1 VSPFAQRLVGFGALG
16 VAIVAAGAVFLF
28 DRTDSGPPM
37 PPRSAPAAAVRPSI
51 DLDNDAAIPD
61 EAASER
67 AMRLVGQARRLA
79 DKGKFA
85 EAKVKLD
92 KADKAAPGLSATAE
106 ARRRIA
112 EMSTPEGQFA
122 TQLGRAHVA
131 IDNDDTAEAEKAL
144 AEAERLRPQAPE
156 VAQLRET
163 LQAAQQKEADRHQRI
178 VELIAS
184 MREAI
189 ARRDFA
195 AADGAL
201 NEAAR
206 LDVLD
211 PLVDQARRELVQAHE
226 ADRR

>member
-28 DRTDSGPPM
+28 DRADSGPPA
-37 PPRSAPAAAVRPSI
+37 PPRSAPAAAARPSI
-51 DLDNDAAIPD
+51 DLDSGVAIPD

-79 DKGKFA
+79 DAGKFA
-85 EAKVKLD
+85 EATTKLD
-92 KADKAAPGLSATAE
+92 EADKAAPGLSATAE

-122 TQLGRAHVA
+122 TQLGRARVA

-156 VAQLRET
+156 VAELRQT
-163 LQAAQQKEADRHQRI
+163 LQTAQQKEAGRHQRI

-184 MREAI
+184 MRQAI

-211 PLVDQARRELVQAHE
+211 PLVDQARQELAQAHE

>member
-1 VSPFAQRLVGFGALG
+1 V
-16 VAIVAAGAVFLF
+16 
-28 DRTDSGPPM
+28 
-37 PPRSAPAAAVRPSI
+37 
-51 DLDNDAAIPD
+51 AIPD

-79 DKGKFA
+79 DAGKFA
-85 EAKVKLD
+85 EATTKLD
-92 KADKAAPGLSATAE
+92 EADKAAPGLSATAE

-122 TQLGRAHVA
+122 TQLGRARVA

-156 VAQLRET
+156 VAELRQT
-163 LQAAQQKEADRHQRI
+163 LQTAQQKEAGRHQRI
-178 VELIAS
+178 VDLIAS
-184 MREAI
+184 MRQAI

-195 AADGAL
+195 AADSAL

-211 PLVDQARRELVQAHE
+211 PLVDKARQELAQAHE